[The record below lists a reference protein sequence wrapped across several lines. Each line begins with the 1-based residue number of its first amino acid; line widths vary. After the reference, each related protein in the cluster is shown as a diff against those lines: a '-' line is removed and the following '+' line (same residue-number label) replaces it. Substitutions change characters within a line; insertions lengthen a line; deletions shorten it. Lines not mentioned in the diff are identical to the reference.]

1 MVASKKAAKKAGVK
15 KAMTKASPRKTNAR
29 KTSHILETIHESARD
44 FYEAGVMDLATMR
57 DFDALC
63 LPEIPKYSAAQIKEI
78 RIRCKASQ
86 AVFAKYMNIS
96 PSALRKWE
104 IGDKTPS
111 GIALKLLNLIDRKGL
126 DALA

>member
-1 MVASKKAAKKAGVK
+1 MVATKKTAKKTGAKKAV
-15 KAMTKASPRKTNAR
+15 TKATTRKTSAR

-57 DFDALC
+57 EFNALC
-63 LPEIPKYSAAQIKEI
+63 LPEIPKYSAAQIKGI

-111 GIALKLLNLIDRKGL
+111 NIALKLLNVIDRKGL
-126 DALA
+126 EALV